1 MAKALIN
8 KGVPIKADDPKDP
21 YIMSATGINDIV
33 NANTTFGKTLKI
45 ADDKLQLK
53 NGNVVLSDV
62 TLPKGTLL
70 KLSVVPV
77 TSTMILLGN
86 QWGDW
91 YFVDPSYTFIPNVGT
106 YYKLTLESGSEPI
119 PTQTTINVADDNG
132 YTCTMDLTQ
141 LTDTSGDVYVLCTS
155 KDEFNNT
162 TAVYVPGGPA
172 EVSTEYVELEIGSGL
187 TVENGKLKTNID
199 LSGYATSMNMDSE
212 QTTIQLKNSAG
223 SIISEALLP
232 IPNFSSALYAGK
244 VLAVNSDGTALE
256 WKSLT

>member
-1 MAKALIN
+1 MAKALVN
-8 KGVPIKADDPKDP
+8 KGVPIKADNPKDP
-21 YIMSATGINDIV
+21 YIRDEDGINEII
-33 NANTTFGKTLKI
+33 NANTTFGKTLGI
-45 ADDKLQLK
+45 ANGKLQLK
-53 NGNVVLSDV
+53 NSNVVLSDV

-77 TSTMILLGN
+77 TGTMVLIGN

-91 YFVDPSYTFIPNVGT
+91 FFVDPSYTFVPNVGT

-119 PTQTTINVADDNG
+119 PTQTTLSVADDNG

-162 TAVYVPGGPA
+162 TAVYVPGGPS

-199 LSGYATSMNMDSE
+199 LSGYATGMDIDSE
-212 QTTIQLKNSAG
+212 KTTIQLKNSAG
-223 SIISEALLP
+223 TIIGSALLP
-232 IPNFSSALYAGK
+232 IPNFSSLDAGK
-244 VLAVNSDGTALE
+244 VLTVTSDGTSLE